1 MDRPDPPRDPS
12 IAELKQ
18 PLQRYVG
25 QPFPIMDQVVLCCF
39 GLDLTGERTYQQLRQ
54 ALHDAGFNGPLA
66 RHTINTS
73 PLLRRSPNRSY
84 QIQNFRT

>member
-1 MDRPDPPRDPS
+1 MDIPDPPRDPS

-84 QIQNFRT
+84 QIQGFRA

>member
-1 MDRPDPPRDPS
+1 MDIPDPPRDPS

-25 QPFPIMDQVVLCCF
+25 QPFPVIDQVVLCCF
-39 GLDLTGERTYQQLRQ
+39 GPELNGERTYEQLRQ

-73 PLLRRSPNRSY
+73 RLLRRSPSGCYR
-84 QIQNFRT
+84 IQNFRA